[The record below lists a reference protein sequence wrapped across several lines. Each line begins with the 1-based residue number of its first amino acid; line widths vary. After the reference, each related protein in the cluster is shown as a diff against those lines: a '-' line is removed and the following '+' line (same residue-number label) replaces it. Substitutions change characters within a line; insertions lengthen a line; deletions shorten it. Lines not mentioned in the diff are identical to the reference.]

1 MNEWWGFR
9 PQRLRW
15 AVLVMMFLFQS
26 MTLCFSLNNEGLAL
40 LRIRDAVGSDPFG
53 ALANWNDKDG
63 EFDHCSWF
71 GVECSDGKVVILN
84 LRDLCLGGTLAPEM
98 GKFPYI
104 KSIILRNNSFHG
116 GIPQEIGDLLELE
129 VLDLGFNNFSGPFP
143 LDLGNNLSLTTLLLD
158 HNEFITSITPE
169 AYELNL
175 LSETLMDEEQL
186 SSIQGKSSCTRET
199 VRWNFGQFQDADYQR
214 RRLGGVQSPKRSFF
228 SLPPSSFASSPSP
241 LSPSAPP
248 FSPAPSPRSPSASPT
263 EPPAP
268 LLSLA
273 PAPSLHLNPARPPA
287 VAPTLHAPVHVL
299 TPPHS
304 RGVPPRSSA
313 PSPNLIGRSNKNKN
327 HKVLILTGIVAGSLF
342 LLFATVGILMFRS
355 SKVVTVKP
363 WATGLSGQLQKA
375 FVTGVPKLK
384 RSELEAACEDFSNI
398 IGSFSDI
405 TVYKGTLSSG
415 VEIAVTSTA
424 VTSNADWSKT
434 KEEQFRKKIETLS
447 RVNHKNFVSLIG
459 FCEEAQ
465 PFTRMMVFEYA
476 PNGTL
481 FEHLHIKE
489 SEHLDWDMRL
499 RIAMGVAY
507 CLDHMHQLDLPV
519 VHRHLCSSSVYLT
532 EDYAAK
538 LSDFSYWS
546 EATAAK
552 LGSATVELL
561 ETSPAD
567 LESNVYSFGV
577 ILLEMITGRLPF
589 SVDDGSLA
597 DWASDFLKGEQLL
610 RDIVDPILS
619 SFKEEQLENLSQV
632 IKMCVKPEPKQRP
645 TMPEIALR
653 LKEITALEP
662 AGATPKLSPLWWAE
676 LEILSTDTN

>member
-1 MNEWWGFR
+1 MGMDERWRFR
-9 PQRLRW
+9 RQRLRW
-15 AVLVMMFLFQS
+15 AVLAAAMLIFQS
-26 MTLCFSLNNEGLAL
+26 MRHCFSLNDEGVAL
-40 LRIRDAVGSDPFG
+40 LRIREGILRDPFG
-53 ALANWNDKDG
+53 GLWNWKDNDE

-71 GVECSDGKVVILN
+71 GVECSEGKVVILN
-84 LRDLCLGGTLAPEM
+84 LKDLCLVGKLAPEM
-98 GKFPYI
+98 GRLSHI
-104 KSIILRNNSFHG
+104 KSIILRNNSFYG
-116 GIPQEIGDLLELE
+116 GIPQEIGQLLELE
-129 VLDLGFNNFSGPFP
+129 VLDLGFNNLSGLFP
-143 LDLGNNLSLTTLLLD
+143 LDLGKNLSLTTLLLD
-158 HNEFITSITPE
+158 HNEFITQTPE
-169 AYELNL
+169 NHVNMDRRSL
-175 LSETLMDEEQL
+175 LSPAPSESM
-186 SSIQGKSSCTRET
+186 RH
-199 VRWNFGQFQDADYQR
+199 
-214 RRLGGVQSPKRSFF
+214 SFV
-228 SLPPSSFASSPSP
+228 SLPPSSFASSSP
-241 LSPSAPP
+241 LLPSDPP
-248 FSPAPSPRSPSASPT
+248 LTPEVSPT
-263 EPPAP
+263 KPLAP
-268 LLSLA
+268 WWSA
-273 PAPSLHLNPARPPA
+273 PAPSLHLSPAPA
-287 VAPTLHAPVHVL
+287 SAPSLHSPVHVL

-304 RGVPPRSSA
+304 HRAPPRSLA
-313 PSPNLIGRSNKNKN
+313 PSPSLIGGSNKKKD
-327 HKVLILTGIVAGSLF
+327 HRIPILAGIISGSLF
-342 LLFATVGILMFRS
+342 FIVISVGILIFRS

-375 FVTGVPKLK
+375 FVTGVPKLR

-434 KEEQFRKKIETLS
+434 KEEQFRKKVETLS
-447 RVNHKNFVSLIG
+447 RVNHKNFVSLVG

-489 SEHLDWDMRL
+489 AEHLDWETRL

-507 CLDHMHQLDLPV
+507 CLEHMHQLDPPV
-519 VHRHLCSSSVYLT
+519 IHRHLCSSSVYLT

-546 EATAAK
+546 EETAAK

-567 LESNVYSFGV
+567 SESNVYSFGV
-577 ILLEMITGRLPF
+577 ILLEMITGRIPF

-597 DWASDFLKGEQLL
+597 DWAVDFVKGEQSL
-610 RDIVDPILS
+610 REMVDPILS
-619 SFKEEQLENLSQV
+619 SFKEEQLESLSRV
-632 IKMCVKPEPKQRP
+632 IKRCIQPEPKQGRR
-645 TMPEIALR
+645 MSEIAAR

-662 AGATPKLSPLWWAE
+662 AGATPKVSPLWWAE
-676 LEILSTDTN
+676 LEIISTES